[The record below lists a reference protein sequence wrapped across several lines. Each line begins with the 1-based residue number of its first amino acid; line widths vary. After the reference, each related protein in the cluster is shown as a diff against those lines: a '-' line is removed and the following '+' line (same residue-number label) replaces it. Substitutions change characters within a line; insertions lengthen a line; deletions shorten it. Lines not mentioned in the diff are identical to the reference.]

1 MYAFRKT
8 ETFIEKNIKSD
19 PCSSCFKNLWKYWFL
34 TNWIKVLFHSQSDN
48 CVPKIRFKSNETS
61 LNWMDVC
68 LVPGRHLTVF
78 NSQSLLQVGGRWS
91 EYKQT
96 LDMPF
101 QVKNKYTSLCRSR
114 KTRVCAGT
122 SQLGSNFSFNSLLSS
137 SS

>member
-19 PCSSCFKNLWKYWFL
+19 PCSSCFKNVWKYWFL

-68 LVPGRHLTVF
+68 VVPGRHLTVF

-101 QVKNKYTSLCRSR
+101 QVKNKYLVVY
-114 KTRVCAGT
+114 KHAHPQAKKGGQGVNPYINVIIW
-122 SQLGSNFSFNSLLSS
+122 QKVV
-137 SS
+137 